1 MSRKL
6 SCGIYKISF
15 KQTNKVYIGQSIRV
29 EDRWTEHIRSSFPEK
44 YALKNERDS
53 GLPIHRA
60 IHKYGLD
67 NTKFEI
73 IEICPKE
80 KLDEREQYW
89 IAFYKSDI
97 KQFGYNIAFGGQA
110 TFALKREKHSQ
121 AKLTEL
127 QVCEIKDLL
136 ANDPS
141 LSSRE
146 IAAKFHITPTEIC
159 HINTGQAWFDDNR
172 IYPIRSEEISKKF
185 QSKGKTPT
193 INPEQIVQ
201 IRQMRSEGKTY
212 REIAEYFGFFSLK
225 LAYNVCAHIPPYQN

>member
-15 KQTNKVYIGQSIRV
+15 NQTDKVYIGQSVRI
-29 EDRWTEHIRSSFPEK
+29 EDRQAEHIRSSFPEK
-44 YALKNERDS
+44 YALKNKRDS
-53 GLPIHRA
+53 HLPIHKV
-60 IHKYGLD
+60 IHKYGID

-73 IEICPKE
+73 IEICSKE
-80 KLDEREQYW
+80 KLDERERYW

-110 TFALKREKHSQ
+110 TFALKRERHSQ

-127 QVCEIKDLL
+127 QVHEIKDLL
-136 ANDPS
+136 ANDFS
-141 LSSRE
+141 LSGRE
-146 IAAKFHITPTEIC
+146 IAAKFHVSPTEIC
-159 HINTGQAWFDDNR
+159 HINTGQAWFDEDG
-172 IYPIRSEEISKKF
+172 IYLIRPEEIAKKF

-193 INPEQIVQ
+193 INSEQAEQ